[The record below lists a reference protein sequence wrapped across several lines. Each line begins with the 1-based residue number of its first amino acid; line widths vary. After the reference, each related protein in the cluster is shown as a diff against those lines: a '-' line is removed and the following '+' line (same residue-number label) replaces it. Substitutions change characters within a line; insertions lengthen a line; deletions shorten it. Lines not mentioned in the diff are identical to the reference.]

1 MPEGWIDT
9 VLRVNSITRN
19 GMQIRMRGKYRWNI
33 GKKDQGNNKKNCL
46 DAPVGS
52 PREQPPKRKSRKG
65 DNEVNERRMRVV
77 REHLH
82 TCGNANKLRNC
93 DPCISN
99 QECQHGEHRQA
110 HTELLT
116 NEIGEPFPCHRTHT
130 GTHFL

>member
-52 PREQPPKRKSRKG
+52 PRDQPPKRKTRKG

-93 DPCISN
+93 NPCINN
-99 QECQHGEHRQA
+99 QQSHHADPRQPPP
-110 HTELLT
+110 HLLPT
-116 NEIGEPFPCHRTHT
+116 ATS
-130 GTHFL
+130 